1 MFGIYRRQ
9 IVEKAERMGL
19 PWRQYMEEQREALP
33 DLSATAAHLHNPNTT
48 IPQYFHAPVH
58 AYKEGNLCWES
69 AMEEDLWS
77 KLMIAPLFDNALDG
91 DVRMRRQ
98 WLAITARAVTMPPQ
112 TATDLGC
119 GTGLSMYM
127 LDSKWP
133 SLQRVVGVDLS
144 TFKLSVCEEKK
155 AFMVRLDHT
164 PLIIRSTQSSV
175 CIPQP
180 SLKASKYQLRHEA
193 AEGTSQPDNS
203 QDLVTFC
210 LVAHE
215 SPKDVS
221 KAIFAEAFRILRPG
235 GVFTMLDLDKN
246 NLEVLLENPFVAA
259 IYKRTEPYMS
269 EFLLLE
275 PTHDLVEAGFE
286 MVEAD
291 NASKSHRVF
300 VARKPCL

>member
-1 MFGIYRRQ
+1 
-9 IVEKAERMGL
+9 
-19 PWRQYMEEQREALP
+19 
-33 DLSATAAHLHNPNTT
+33 
-48 IPQYFHAPVH
+48 
-58 AYKEGNLCWES
+58 
-69 AMEEDLWS
+69 
-77 KLMIAPLFDNALDG
+77 
-91 DVRMRRQ
+91 
-98 WLAITARAVTMPPQ
+98 
-112 TATDLGC
+112 
-119 GTGLSMYM
+119 MYM

-133 SLQRVVGVDLS
+133 SLQQVVGVDLS
-144 TFKLSVCEEKK
+144 TYKLSICEEKK
-155 AFMVRLDHT
+155 AFMVRCDPISFKHLFESIFC
-164 PLIIRSTQSSV
+164 LSCS
-175 CIPQP
+175 QP
-180 SLKASKYQLRHEA
+180 RLKANKYKLRHEA

-215 SPKDVS
+215 SPKNVS

-246 NLEVLLENPFVAA
+246 NLEILLENPFVAA

-275 PTHDLVEAGFE
+275 PTDDLVEAGFE

-300 VARKPCL
+300 VARKPGL